1 MLSRYTPLTAAP
13 YRCNETYM
21 EWKPCQKLQPYI
33 RCFWGSPQPYRQN
46 APDALGL
53 PEPEIVTPDTC
64 VDIIFHIDYNSGRI
78 EGNFFG
84 IDDRT
89 FVLKPA
95 ASDNRLVS
103 TFAIRFYAWT
113 AILFSEESMSGSK
126 NQYYELGYHFSK
138 LRQAIEPLLFD
149 VNHMEE
155 RVRLAERY
163 LLNHLHTERASS
175 LFMDAVAQ
183 LLASRGNIRIG
194 TLCRE
199 IHASSRQLER
209 LFQEQAGISPKQ
221 LASLIRY
228 QYLWRDILC
237 NPHFQVLDAVQQYG
251 YTDQAHLARDF
262 KRFHSLNI
270 PQARAYAKKTV

>member
-1 MLSRYTPLTAAP
+1 MFSRYTPLTAAP
-13 YRCNETYM
+13 FRCNETYM
-21 EWKPCQKLQPYI
+21 EWKPCRELQPYI
-33 RCFWGSPQPYRQN
+33 RCFWGSPQQYRQD
-46 APDALGL
+46 AADALS
-53 PEPEIVTPDTC
+53 PAEPEIVTPDTC
-64 VDIIFHIDYNSGRI
+64 VDIIFHMDYTQGRT
-78 EGNFFG
+78 EGKFYG

-89 FVLKPA
+89 FVLKTA
-95 ASDNRLVS
+95 AGEQRLVS

-126 NQYYELGYHFSK
+126 NQCYELGYHFSK
-138 LRQAIEPLLFD
+138 LKRALEPLLFD
-149 VNHMEE
+149 VVSLEA

-183 LLASRGNIRIG
+183 LLACRGNMRVG

-199 IHASSRQLER
+199 VHASSRQLER

-228 QYLWRDILC
+228 QYLWRDILYS
-237 NPHFQVLDAVQQYG
+237 PHFQALDAVQRYG

-270 PQARAYAKKTV
+270 PQARAYARKTV